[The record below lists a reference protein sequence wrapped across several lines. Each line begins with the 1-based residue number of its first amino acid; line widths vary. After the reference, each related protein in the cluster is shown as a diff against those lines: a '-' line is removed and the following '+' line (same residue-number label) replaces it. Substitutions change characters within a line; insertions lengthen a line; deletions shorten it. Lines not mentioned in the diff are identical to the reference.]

1 MNLEEKTESCARGV
15 VISQLALLLE
25 GYLPGICEIEGKRE
39 FYVFVYGKIF
49 GVAVEF
55 QNEHKVLKNYT
66 DARLRTIIKRAL
78 RNAKGHALLVCF
90 QHFKIDNCSTWIRK

>member
-1 MNLEEKTESCARGV
+1 MGLIDPPAFLDTIDPAGPLDYRG
-15 VISQLALLLE
+15 IS
-25 GYLPGICEIEGKRE
+25 
-39 FYVFVYGKIF
+39 F